1 MSEPTYK
8 CLASLSMQVCD
19 QNAKMLPCSAKQAA
33 YQRFKKEFKHG
44 AKLLPAPAVWVE
56 FLPASPKE
64 FQKDHPSIFSSV
76 YGSEGPCPAH
86 VAGLNLSQL
95 MLLDS
100 SFRCRGDVCTA
111 PPKRA
116 PSDSDTTVSMLA
128 QMVALQTQNMQ
139 LAMSGD
145 RASRPMTSLKALA
158 NAPAAGIKRAFTIMD
173 EVDQQHPLAI
183 SDAPASAPDALGS
196 EAAAP
201 ASAPDVLGNEAVVP
215 RPLGPLALT
224 APAVVDHPA
233 GSGAPVPLV
242 TKMLGDFLQMSTGLG
257 ASKHQ
262 RVVVPVAPSNLPL
275 PVMDGS
281 QASSSAAIMD
291 GTQLPPP
298 DAEQASAADA
308 LGGTPNKAPAPG
320 ASVATP
326 LKGPP
331 PAAPA
336 KPAKFPKTVTA
347 TTANRPVSVQHQRTR
362 LNYVVRLGCGPGST
376 QSFPY
381 KCGDEESRKQAH
393 ALAKQFL
400 EDALKPKQ
408 Q

>member
-8 CLASLSMQVCD
+8 CLASLSMQVCEP
-19 QNAKMLPCSAKQAA
+19 NAKMLPCSAKQAA

-44 AKLLPAPAVWVE
+44 AKMLPTPAVWIE
-56 FLPASPKE
+56 FLPASPSE
-64 FQKDHPSIFSSV
+64 FQKDHPSIFSNV
-76 YGSEGPCPAH
+76 YGSEEPCPAQ
-86 VAGLNLSQL
+86 VNLSQL

-111 PPKRA
+111 PPKHA

-139 LAMSGD
+139 LAMSSD

-158 NAPAAGIKRAFTIMD
+158 NAPAAGIKRAFTVMD
-173 EVDQQHPLAI
+173 EVDQQNQLAI

-201 ASAPDVLGNEAVVP
+201 ASAPDALGIMAAVP

-233 GSGAPVPLV
+233 GSGAPVPLA

-281 QASSSAAIMD
+281 PASSSAAIMD

-298 DAEQASAADA
+298 DAEQASAVDA
-308 LGGTPNKAPAPG
+308 LGGTPTKAPAPG

-336 KPAKFPKTVTA
+336 KPAKFPKTHSA